1 MKIMNNFILILLSF
15 ISFIYA
21 NILNGLDVLEEKG
34 FLLFQNKDI
43 GLVINHT
50 SLNKDGVHILDLLS
64 NYTHINIK
72 SIFTPEHGLKGRV
85 SAGEK
90 IYDIP
95 RDDFNIDIISLYGK
109 KKEPDLSDVEN
120 LDYIIFDIQDIG
132 SRYYT
137 YVSTLTYILNIA
149 SIADVP
155 VIVLDRPNPLGRKVS
170 GPIIS
175 SEFYSFVGMHPI
187 PIRHGM
193 TIGELALM
201 INEEGWLDSKKKA
214 SLEIIKIQNWNKAP
228 GYFSIPPSPNI
239 SNFSTALIYNGMCLL
254 EGTNI
259 SEGRGTE
266 TPFLLFGSP
275 WMNAEKILKDLIKS
289 KIPGVKFYLKTF
301 KPKSIEGAKYPKYE
315 NELCNGIKIDI
326 VDSSQINPLK
336 LSLVVLK
343 SIYEK
348 HPQEMSFNNNDFIMN
363 LYGNKQIKEN
373 IINAY
378 PLSKLLEVWELDSK
392 YFHSKRMPYLLY

>member
-1 MKIMNNFILILLSF
+1 MMNNFIFILLPFLSF
-15 ISFIYA
+15 LYS
-21 NILNGLDVLEEKG
+21 NILTGLDVFEEKA
-34 FLLFQNKDI
+34 FSRIQNKNI

-50 SLNKDGVHILDLLS
+50 SLNKDSVHILDLLS
-64 NYTHINIK
+64 NYTQVNIK
-72 SIFTPEHGLKGRV
+72 SIFAPEHGLKGRT
-85 SAGEK
+85 SAGQK
-90 IYDIP
+90 IQDV
-95 RDDFNIDIISLYGK
+95 FNEDLGVKIISLYGK

-149 SIADVP
+149 SIANIP
-155 VIVLDRPNPLGRKVS
+155 VIILDRPNPLGRKIS

-187 PIRHGM
+187 PVRHGM

-201 INEEGWLDSKKKA
+201 INEEGWLNSKKKA
-214 SLEIIKIQNWNKAP
+214 RLEVVKIKNWDKAP
-228 GYFSIPPSPNI
+228 GYFFIPPSPNI
-239 SNFSTALIYNGMCLL
+239 PNFSTALIYNGMCLL

-275 WMNAEKILKDLIKS
+275 WMDAKKILEDLNVS
-289 KIPGVKFYLKTF
+289 KIFGAKFHLKTF
-301 KPKSIEGAKYPKYE
+301 KPQSIGGAKYPKYKD
-315 NELCNGIKIDI
+315 ELCNGIKIDI

-336 LSLVVLK
+336 LSLTVLK
-343 SIYEK
+343 LIYK
-348 HPQEMSFNNNDFIMN
+348 RHPKEMSFNDNDFIMN
-363 LYGNKQIKEN
+363 LYGDKEIKEN
-373 IINAY
+373 IVNKY
-378 PLSKLLEVWELDSK
+378 PISELLDVWDTDLK
-392 YFHSKRMPYLLY
+392 YFNLKREPYLLY